1 MMVWLVD
8 MKIMRRSDYLHNTIR
23 HFTNFGPPIFNE
35 MIKNHLNLSPFRA
48 NEAGDAVVDGLVERI
63 LIPGICFFTQ
73 RGEYTGESVWEWE
86 NGGAGE
92 RGRNMSK
99 V

>member
-1 MMVWLVD
+1 
-8 MKIMRRSDYLHNTIR
+8 
-23 HFTNFGPPIFNE
+23 

-86 NGGAGE
+86 KGGAGE